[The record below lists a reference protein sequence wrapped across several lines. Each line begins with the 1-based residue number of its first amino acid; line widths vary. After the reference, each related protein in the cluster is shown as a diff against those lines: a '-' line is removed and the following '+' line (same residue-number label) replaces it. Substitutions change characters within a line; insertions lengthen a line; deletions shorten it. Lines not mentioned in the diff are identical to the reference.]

1 MSIVDRLASPPTTR
15 MSGVAWASAAAV
27 GFVLASFGLT
37 LFSTPG
43 DSQETL
49 LLISN
54 LTGLLG
60 VFAFLALLR
69 AVHAAVGRRGVPA
82 WLLPLA
88 YALLLARA
96 IVLVPYFVGGA
107 VVALPAAL
115 APIIPILFFA
125 LAGAAAACAAIS
137 WMPATPESRTP
148 LRIAVVGLTIG
159 IVVTLMLLTGTGL
172 VLIVVSLA
180 LAVMNAF
187 RKPAAAVDEE

>member
-1 MSIVDRLASPPTTR
+1 MSIIERLASPPTTR

-37 LFSTPG
+37 LFSTPD
-43 DSQETL
+43 DSQETM

-54 LTGLLG
+54 LTGALG
-60 VFAFLALLR
+60 VLAFLALLR
-69 AVHAAVGRRGVPA
+69 AVHAAVGRRVVPA
-82 WLLPLA
+82 WLITLA
-88 YALLLARA
+88 YVLLAVRLF
-96 IVLVPYFVGGA
+96 VLVPFFIGSFGEF
-107 VVALPAAL
+107 AA
-115 APIIPILFFA
+115 AIIPITFFA
-125 LAGAAAACAAIS
+125 LAGAAAACAAIG

-187 RKPAAAVDEE
+187 RKPAAAVEDD

>member
-1 MSIVDRLASPPTTR
+1 MSIVDRLSAPPTTR
-15 MSGVAWASAAAV
+15 MSGVAWAAAAAV

-37 LFSTPG
+37 LFATPG

-54 LTGLLG
+54 LTGALG
-60 VFAFLALLR
+60 VLAFLALLR
-69 AVHAAVGRRGVPA
+69 AVHAAVGRRVVPA
-82 WLLPLA
+82 WLITLA
-88 YALLLARA
+88 YVLLGVRLF
-96 IVLVPYFVGGA
+96 VLVPFFLGSFGEF
-107 VVALPAAL
+107 AA
-115 APIIPILFFA
+115 AIIPILFFA
-125 LAGAAAACAAIS
+125 LAGAAAACAAIG
-137 WMPATPESRTP
+137 WMPDTPESRTP

-187 RKPAAAVDEE
+187 RKPVAPVEDE